1 MVAVDDEAV
10 ESFKA
15 GFAGIALT
23 PGDEGYDEARALWNG
38 WFDKNPPSSRVVARP
53 KTSPRVSGSLAR
65 VASLWRSEVGVTAW
79 PA

>member
-15 GFAGIALT
+15 RFAGIALT

-38 WFDKNPPSSRVVARP
+38 WFDKRPAVVARCR
-53 KTSPRVSGSLAR
+53 TTQDVVRVSDSLAR
-65 VASLWRSEVGVTAW
+65 VAFLWRCEAGVTAW
-79 PA
+79 QA